1 MAQPYKNAVYVLVGL
16 LAVLILVNIFMVMP
30 RTRMEPV
37 EPMVS
42 SREVQPDIIAKDK
55 IMSVNTL
62 QAIKQSKSAEQE
74 SPLYSEEE
82 FSRNPFF
89 WPGGMDEKAGKK
101 IITTKKPA
109 PKKPA
114 PKKPQLSMIIISEHQ
129 KQALLDDVFVMEGGT
144 FHDYRVKRI
153 TSREVVLESDL
164 GDIHITLAIGGKD
177 GKAKPETAEIGIIE
191 R

>member
-16 LAVLILVNIFMVMP
+16 LALLILVNIFMIMP

-42 SREVQPDIIAKDK
+42 SREVQPDIIAKDN

-89 WPGGMDEKAGKK
+89 WPDEMDKKVGKK
-101 IITTKKPA
+101 IITTKKA
-109 PKKPA
+109 A
-114 PKKPQLSMIIISEHQ
+114 PKKPQLSMIMISEHQ
-129 KQALLDDVFVMEGGT
+129 KQALLDDVFVTEGGT

-153 TSREVVLESDL
+153 TNREVVLEGDL
-164 GDIHITLAIGGKD
+164 GDIHIALAIGGKD

>member
-16 LAVLILVNIFMVMP
+16 LALLILVNIFMIMP

-42 SREVQPDIIAKDK
+42 SREVQPDIIAKDN

-62 QAIKQSKSAEQE
+62 QAIRQSKSAEQE

-89 WPGGMDEKAGKK
+89 WPDEKVEKK
-101 IITTKKPA
+101 IITTKKA
-109 PKKPA
+109 GPKKAA

-129 KQALLDDVFVMEGGT
+129 KQALLDDVFVTEGGT

-153 TSREVVLESDL
+153 TNREVVLEGDL
-164 GDIHITLAIGGKD
+164 GDIHIALATGGKD
-177 GKAKPETAEIGIIE
+177 GKAKPETGEIGIIE